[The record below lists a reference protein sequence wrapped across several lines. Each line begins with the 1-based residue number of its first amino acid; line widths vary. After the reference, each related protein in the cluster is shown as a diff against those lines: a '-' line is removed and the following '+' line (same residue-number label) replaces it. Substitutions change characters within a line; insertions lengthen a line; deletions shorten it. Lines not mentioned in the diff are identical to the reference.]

1 MFHACLPAG
10 RFHVPCFMN
19 IVILGPQGCGKGTQ
33 AELLKD
39 KLNLFHIEMGLALR
53 EVAKEESELGKMVD
67 EVINVKRELVGNDLV
82 EEVLWNSLQK
92 NGEQKDIIL
101 DGAPRRIDQI
111 ALIEK
116 VLERKGK
123 KLDKVIYINIPETDS
138 VLRISKR
145 FDCVDCG
152 TRLILGKDIKN
163 PTDSCHECG
172 GAIEQRADDTPDGV
186 RKRLAIFNQETFP
199 VINHY
204 CQIGKLLEIDGTKSP
219 EKVFQEIISK
229 LQ

>member
-1 MFHACLPAG
+1 
-10 RFHVPCFMN
+10 MN
-19 IVILGPQGCGKGTQ
+19 LVILGPQGCGKGTQ
-33 AELLKD
+33 AEMLKE
-39 KLNLFHIEMGLALR
+39 KLDLFHIEMGLALR
-53 EVAKEESELGKMVD
+53 EVAKDESELGKMVN

-82 EEVLWNSLQK
+82 EEVLWNALQK

-101 DGAPRRIDQI
+101 DGAPRRFDQI

-116 VLERKGK
+116 VLEKKGK

-163 PTDSCHECG
+163 ITDRCHECG
-172 GAIEQRADDTPDGV
+172 GAIEQRPDDTPDGV
-186 RKRLAIFNQETFP
+186 RKRLAIFRDETIP

-204 CQIGKLLEIDGTKSP
+204 RQVGKLLEIDGTKNP

>member
-1 MFHACLPAG
+1 
-10 RFHVPCFMN
+10 MN
-19 IVILGPQGCGKGTQ
+19 LVILGPQGCGKGTQ
-33 AELLKD
+33 AELLKE
-39 KLNLFHIEMGLALR
+39 KLDLFHIEMGLALR
-53 EVAKEESELGKMVD
+53 EVAREDSELGKMVN

-82 EEVLWNSLQK
+82 EEVLWNALQK

-101 DGAPRRIDQI
+101 DGAPRRLDQI

-116 VLERKGK
+116 VLEKKGK
-123 KLDKVIYINIPETDS
+123 KLDRVIYINIPETDS

-145 FDCVDCG
+145 YECSVCH

-163 PTDSCHECG
+163 PTDPCHECG
-172 GAIEQRADDTPDGV
+172 GRIEQRADDTPDGV
-186 RKRLAIFNQETFP
+186 RKRLAIFREETLP

-204 CQIGKLLEIDGTKSP
+204 RQTGKLLEVDGTKSP